1 MSQLATPSHLQSQVI
16 ITQVTL
22 IFFIFQNPTWRS
34 LDFGMLP
41 DLLNTSA
48 SCFIVR
54 IWGGQEEQYM
64 LLIEWKVNLDGLR
77 YTGQQVSSCVI
88 FQFKHYIFLNIIPNN
103 HKIYSKVCGHVSWM
117 DHPFLSFLI
126 LLTDSIQES
135 KWDHIWIKWWLLC
148 SWLWSEGT
156 TLGLFFIA
164 FASHWTM
171 CFYHAPLASP

>member
-1 MSQLATPSHLQSQVI
+1 MAGEDQLNSSNLYNSVR
-16 ITQVTL
+16 
-22 IFFIFQNPTWRS
+22 QNPTWRS

-41 DLLNTSA
+41 DLLDTSA

-54 IWGGQEEQYM
+54 IWGGQEEQYT

-77 YTGQQVSSCVI
+77 YTGQQVSSLPYFWIWKC
-88 FQFKHYIFLNIIPNN
+88 FLAWAKTIMKWDCIT
-103 HKIYSKVCGHVSWM
+103 SGLMFS
-117 DHPFLSFLI
+117 
-126 LLTDSIQES
+126 TDSIQES

-156 TLGLFFIA
+156 AWGLFFIT

-171 CFYHAPLASP
+171 CFESC